1 MSVTYQWDFTFLW
14 QYRALLW
21 QAMIVTAS
29 LWLISLCA
37 GMSLGLLVAAAR
49 LSPNRLLRW
58 GGRLFTECF
67 RNVPGIVLI
76 FWFFY
81 AIPILTGLPASV
93 WLSASVA
100 LSLYAAAYCSEIY
113 RSGILALPQGQWHA
127 ASALGMTPWQQFRL
141 VILPQA
147 VRYMIPAFANRAI
160 ELVKNTTL
168 ASALAVGELL
178 YTTKLVAQE
187 QFRPLEAYTAVALMF
202 TLLIL
207 PCSLLALHLE
217 RRVGRERTRS
227 APLR

>member
-1 MSVTYQWDFTFLW
+1 MDVTYHWDFAFLW
-14 QYRALLW
+14 QYRWLLLK
-21 QAMIVTAS
+21 AMKVTAL
-29 LWLISLCA
+29 LWLISLTV
-37 GMSLGLLVAAAR
+37 GMSVGLLIAAAR

-67 RNVPGIVLI
+67 RNIPGIVLI

-81 AIPILTGLPASV
+81 AIPVLTGMQSSV
-93 WLSASVA
+93 WLASTIA

-113 RSGILALPQGQWHA
+113 RSGILAVSQGQWHA
-127 ASALGMTPWQQFRL
+127 ASALGMSSWQQFRL

-160 ELVKNTTL
+160 ELIKNTTL

-178 YTTKLVAQE
+178 YTSKMVAQE

-202 TLLIL
+202 TVLIL
-207 PCSLLALHLE
+207 PCSLLTLHLE
-217 RRVGRERTRS
+217 RRTRRERAS
-227 APLR
+227 SSP

>member
-1 MSVTYQWDFTFLW
+1 MSVAYQWDFSFLW
-14 QYRALLW
+14 QYRGLLFSAMKITAL
-21 QAMIVTAS
+21 
-29 LWLISLCA
+29 LWLISLSA
-37 GMSLGLLVAAAR
+37 GMSVGLLIAAAR

-81 AIPILTGLPASV
+81 AIPVLTGLQASV
-93 WLSASVA
+93 WLSSIVA

-127 ASALGMTPWQQFRL
+127 ASALGMSLWQQFWL

-147 VRYMIPAFANRAI
+147 VRHMIPAFANRAI

-217 RRVGRERTRS
+217 RRVRQEHPRS
-227 APLR
+227 TS